1 MRFFFAW
8 CTASSETSGFHKCYY
23 VTICTKMVTRFL
35 VVYGV
40 WFIDDNTS
48 LEAFEPTFDIVTV
61 HSENNQV

>member
-1 MRFFFAW
+1 
-8 CTASSETSGFHKCYY
+8 
-23 VTICTKMVTRFL
+23 MVTSFL